1 MRDYLTSD
9 ELLRQVELYNLIFM
23 GLLPLAAWV
32 LASGTFGFG
41 VLLGAILSTLSFQIL
56 KWQLRRAFQTPGRM
70 PQKGGVFF
78 GYYARF
84 LGTLFLVFIAIYYR
98 WVEPIP
104 FLVGLSVVVLSILV
118 VGGQEFYVMLRK
130 KGES

>member
-9 ELLRQVELYNLIFM
+9 ELLRRVELYNLIFM
-23 GLLPLAAWV
+23 VFFPLTAWV
-32 LASGTFGFG
+32 LVSGAFGFG
-41 VLLGAILSTLSFQIL
+41 VLLGAIISTLSFQIL
-56 KWQLRRAFQTPGRM
+56 KWQLRRAFETPGRM

-84 LGTLFLVFIAIYYR
+84 LGTLFLVFVAVYYR
-98 WVEPIP
+98 WAEPIP

>member
-9 ELLRQVELYNLIFM
+9 ELLRRVEFYNLIFM
-23 GLLPLAAWV
+23 GLFPLAAWV
-32 LASGTFGFG
+32 LVSGTFGFG
-41 VLLGAILSTLSFQIL
+41 VLLGAIISTLSFQIL
-56 KWQLRRAFQTPGRM
+56 KWQLRRAFETPGRV

-78 GYYARF
+78 SYYARY
-84 LGTLFLVFIAIYYR
+84 LGTLFLVFVAIYYR
-98 WVEPIP
+98 WAEPIP